1 MLLKRKY
8 IRLTRKKISSVLH
21 CSECMAYN
29 FLCTADLVFENKCI
43 KINGKLGGLYKY
55 VFTKK
60 KDIPKFGYDTCKT
73 YELEYIE

>member
-8 IRLTRKKISSVLH
+8 LRLTRKKISSVLH

-43 KINGKLGGLYKY
+43 KINGKLRWSDYKY
-55 VFTKK
+55 VFKK
-60 KDIPKFGYDTCKT
+60 KEDIPEFEYDT
-73 YELEYIE
+73 